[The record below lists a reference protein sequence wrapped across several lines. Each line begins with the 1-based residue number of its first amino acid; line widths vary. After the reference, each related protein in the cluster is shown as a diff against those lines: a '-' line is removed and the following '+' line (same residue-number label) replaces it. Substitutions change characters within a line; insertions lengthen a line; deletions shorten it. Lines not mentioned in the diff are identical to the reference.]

1 MLGYSPGLIFTDIFS
16 QKVTNCDQGYNNWGS
31 NIFKPQ
37 QACRRLDAEQPAS
50 SEDRFDF
57 ITIITI
63 TTTKRWIRVH
73 QGGFSTSCLVFL
85 KQLQK

>member
-1 MLGYSPGLIFTDIFS
+1 MFGYSPGLIFMDIFS
-16 QKVTNCDQGYNNWGS
+16 QKATNYDQGYNNWGS

-57 ITIITI
+57 ITIIKIATN
-63 TTTKRWIRVH
+63 KRWIRVH
-73 QGGFSTSCLVFL
+73 QGGFTTSCLVFL